1 MALNDG
7 KNIEIKETAERKYSF
22 NVSET
27 PEFTRVDVKGDENNI
42 GIDNGGNRIINVADG
57 VENSDAV
64 NVKQLNELKAKGQ
77 DYAGDAGDKIHRDL
91 GSQLNIKGGATSV
104 SAADNIGV
112 ISDGN
117 DTLNIRLAKDIT
129 GIDSVS
135 VNKTISVA
143 GGTTITKEG
152 LVSNAIKIS
161 TASGDVIINNGG
173 VSMGGNR
180 ITNVSAG
187 ANATD
192 AATVGQLSETTD
204 NLYRVY
210 SELSDEV
217 EDLGAESA
225 ALAGLKPIQYDPLEP
240 TQIMAA
246 VGNYRGSTAIAVGL
260 AHYTRENTMF
270 HIGASYGGSSRV
282 LANAGVTFRLGGKKD
297 AIPAR
302 YKAGPISATYV
313 MQDEI
318 SALKAENAKLKE
330 SNEKMQST
338 MEELQAKVEMLMQK
352 AAEK

>member
-1 MALNDG
+1 
-7 KNIEIKETAERKYSF
+7 
-22 NVSET
+22 
-27 PEFTRVDVKGDENNI
+27 
-42 GIDNGGNRIINVADG
+42 
-57 VENSDAV
+57 
-64 NVKQLNELKAKGQ
+64 
-77 DYAGDAGDKIHRDL
+77 
-91 GSQLNIKGGATSV
+91 
-104 SAADNIGV
+104 
-112 ISDGN
+112 
-117 DTLNIRLAKDIT
+117 
-129 GIDSVS
+129 
-135 VNKTISVA
+135 
-143 GGTTITKEG
+143 
-152 LVSNAIKIS
+152 
-161 TASGDVIINNGG
+161 
-173 VSMGGNR
+173 MGGNR

-318 SALKAENAKLKE
+318 SALKAENERLRDNVTDLE
-330 SNEKMQST
+330 SDNEKLRDNVS
-338 MEELQAKVEMLMQK
+338 ELQAGYEELKEQLRQLTEK
-352 AAEK
+352 AGKK